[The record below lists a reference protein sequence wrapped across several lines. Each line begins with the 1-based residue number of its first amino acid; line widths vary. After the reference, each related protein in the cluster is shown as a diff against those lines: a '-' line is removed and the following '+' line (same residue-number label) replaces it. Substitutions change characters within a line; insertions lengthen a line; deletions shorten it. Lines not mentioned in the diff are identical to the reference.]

1 MASQPPPTTR
11 RMIRFSQPRLG
22 TIDTALTKYIPRF
35 RVPGTLTNGEGKS
48 SAANVVIFVGFQSF
62 EVIFVVLHLML
73 HCGGVQP
80 AWNIKLESKGNVY
93 SVQ

>member
-1 MASQPPPTTR
+1 M
-11 RMIRFSQPRLG
+11 G
-22 TIDTALTKYIPRF
+22 K
-35 RVPGTLTNGEGKS
+35 EKS

-80 AWNIKLESKGNVY
+80 AWNIKLELKGNVY